1 MRIHHDALN
10 KLHFRILS
18 GVWWLLW
25 WPGGTLLN
33 KRPLTH
39 WELAAFGGA
48 TRNRTG
54 DTRIF
59 SPLLYQLSYGTFCL
73 DREVLFWLSAYLL
86 CFCDAKLGTF
96 FHPCKFFL
104 IFFEKNE
111 LFGQNRS
118 KLADFGLFGAAFFAN
133 MAVWSVVLYSFSWS
147 AFVPGVGLLI
157 YQFFCVSCRCRGR
170 GKVNEYVEILDFGS
184 FTLSKSN

>member
-1 MRIHHDALN
+1 
-10 KLHFRILS
+10 
-18 GVWWLLW
+18 
-25 WPGGTLLN
+25 
-33 KRPLTH
+33 
-39 WELAAFGGA
+39 
-48 TRNRTG
+48 
-54 DTRIF
+54 
-59 SPLLYQLSYGTFCL
+59 L

-133 MAVWSVVLYSFSWS
+133 MAVWSVVLYSFS
-147 AFVPGVGLLI
+147 
-157 YQFFCVSCRCRGR
+157 
-170 GKVNEYVEILDFGS
+170 
-184 FTLSKSN
+184 